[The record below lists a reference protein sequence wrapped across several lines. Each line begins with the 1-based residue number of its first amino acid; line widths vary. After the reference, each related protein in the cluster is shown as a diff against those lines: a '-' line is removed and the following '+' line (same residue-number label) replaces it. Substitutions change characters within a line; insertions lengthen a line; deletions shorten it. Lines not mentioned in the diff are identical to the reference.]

1 MSEKF
6 DIEVR
11 GLQVRVEVV
20 VEEKRFVTWYS
31 AYVNCPFFETCRSR
45 LQAEKRETLS
55 QVRIDAR
62 KAINAHLR
70 DVHKLP

>member
-11 GLQVRVEVV
+11 GLRVRVEVV

-31 AYVNCPFFETCRSR
+31 AYVNCPLETCRSC
-45 LQAEKRETLS
+45 LQAKKRETLS